1 MCVPTVLITIAW
13 VVPISTRNLPV
24 SAFRLQD
31 AEFCRHMPGMDNPLN
46 ELRSLAAKAENR
58 RTETGIP
65 RVAMVQGKIPEHML
79 AAVYDPMINVILQGS
94 KSMSVGD
101 RTLRYD
107 PATYFVMSI
116 DLPAVGAVH
125 PSVSGEPY
133 LAVSLTLDPTVLSTL
148 FADLPEPASRVD
160 NTLGF
165 SVAPVTPDLMDAW
178 VRMLRLMGDPDA
190 IAALAPV
197 YEREIIFRVLQGPH
211 GWMLR
216 EIAAPDTAMARVNM
230 AIQWIRRDFAEP
242 IGVERLAER
251 ASMSVSAF
259 HRHFKAVTSLSPL
272 QYQKRVRLLQ
282 ARTLMVAHAKS
293 VMAAA
298 FEVGYES
305 ATQFSRD
312 YSRVFGLPP
321 AQDVGRI
328 FRETSASGQP
338 AC

>member
-1 MCVPTVLITIAW
+1 M
-13 VVPISTRNLPV
+13 LP
-24 SAFRLQD
+24 
-31 AEFCRHMPGMDNPLN
+31 MDNSLN
-46 ELRSLAAKAENR
+46 ELRSLAAGAENR

-94 KSMSVGD
+94 KRMTVGD

-116 DLPAVGAVH
+116 DLPAVGSVH
-125 PSVSGEPY
+125 PAESGEPY
-133 LAVSLTLDPTVLSTL
+133 LAVSLTLDPAVLSTL
-148 FADLPEPASRVD
+148 FADLPTPSARAERHP
-160 NTLGF
+160 GF
-165 SVAPVTPDLMDAW
+165 SVAPVTAPLIDAW
-178 VRMLRLMGDPDA
+178 VRMLRLMGDPEA

-197 YEREIIFRVLQGPH
+197 YEREILFRVLQGPH

-216 EIAAPDTAMARVNM
+216 EIAAPDTAMARISL

-259 HRHFKAVTSLSPL
+259 HRHFKAVTHLSPL

-282 ARTLMVAHAKS
+282 ARMLMVVNAKS
-293 VMAAA
+293 VMTAA

-312 YSRVFGLPP
+312 YARIFGLPP
-321 AQDVGRI
+321 AKDAGRI
-328 FRETSASGQP
+328 LGETRG
-338 AC
+338 